1 MFVLM
6 GLSAVIPVIH
16 GLHRYGYEQ
25 LERKI
30 GLSWLVGQ
38 GAMYVLGAGIYAVS
52 RFPTCGSSSCTD
64 EKYGQARVPE
74 RWAPGKFDI
83 WGSSH
88 QIFHVLVVCAAAAHL
103 VGLLKAF
110 DHEHNLRNESRPAL
124 NMLSTSKW
132 LPL

>member
-6 GLSAVIPVIH
+6 GLSAVFPVLH

-25 LERKI
+25 LELKI

-38 GAMYVLGAGIYAVS
+38 GVMYVLGAGIYAVS
-52 RFPTCGSSSCTD
+52 VIGESQTSNETD
-64 EKYGQARVPE
+64 QRLRQARVPE

-88 QIFHVLVVCAAAAHL
+88 QIFHVLVVCAATAHL

-110 DHEHNLRNESRPAL
+110 DHEHSLRHQSGPAL
-124 NMLSTSKW
+124 DLLWRSK
-132 LPL
+132 